1 MKYKALKM
9 PADLLPIG
17 ALPKN
22 YGSNLRVA
30 RVGNGTVILPYD
42 KNEEMTDDEILKAL
56 GLENKKSSA
65 REKYII
71 TNHELDEKH
80 YVELTREQVALLNWL
95 DTYGLVIDLSLD
107 RIDSVRFEQ
116 I

>member
-9 PADLLPIG
+9 PVDLLPIG
-17 ALPKN
+17 ALPKD

-30 RVGNGTVILPYD
+30 RVGNGTVILP
-42 KNEEMTDDEILKAL
+42 NNNTEEMTDEEIIKAL
-56 GLENKKSSA
+56 DLSNAHPRA
-65 REKYII
+65 REKYIL
-71 TNHELDEKH
+71 TNHDLDEKH

-95 DTYGLVIDLSLD
+95 DAYGLVGELSWD
-107 RIDSVRFEQ
+107 MVDSVRFEQ